1 MASARRDRMS
11 SVDTAWLRMDRPS
24 NLMMICGVL
33 LFRERVTLTRLRRAV
48 EQRFLRF
55 RRFRQRALQLPTG
68 AWWET
73 DPAFDLSAHVVREK
87 LAVEV
92 QTPKASLEAL
102 VGRLMSEPLNPRR
115 PLWQFHLVERY
126 GKGSAV
132 ILRIHHCYA
141 DGIALIQVMLS
152 MTDADREG
160 KLAGPVPPP
169 PRVRAGDD
177 DPLSML
183 MEPLGGALKQAMKIG
198 GTLVDQGVAIW
209 RDPAKAVDLAG
220 KGSALTSEIAR
231 LALMGADSPTRFK
244 GKPGVVKRVA
254 WADPLPLEEVK
265 AVGRA
270 LDCSVNDVL
279 LASVTG
285 ALRAYL
291 RERGDAVEGAVIRAL
306 VPVNLRPAEK
316 AWKLGNRF
324 GLVFLDLPL
333 GIENPVERVYAV
345 RATMQSLKGSYQ
357 PLLAMGILA
366 AMGAGPR
373 LLQEQLLDVL
383 AANATA
389 VMTNVPGPQQTLY
402 LSGAAIDA
410 MMFWVPQS
418 GDIGLGVSILSYA
431 GSVRFGV
438 VSDRKLCPDPDRVID
453 RFAPEF
459 EKLLLATVLAPW
471 PWDQPPAAADFETL
485 LIA

>member
-1 MASARRDRMS
+1 
-11 SVDTAWLRMDRPS
+11 
-24 NLMMICGVL
+24 
-33 LFRERVTLTRLRRAV
+33 
-48 EQRFLRF
+48 
-55 RRFRQRALQLPTG
+55 
-68 AWWET
+68 
-73 DPAFDLSAHVVREK
+73 
-87 LAVEV
+87 
-92 QTPKASLEAL
+92 
-102 VGRLMSEPLNPRR
+102 
-115 PLWQFHLVERY
+115 
-126 GKGSAV
+126 
-132 ILRIHHCYA
+132 
-141 DGIALIQVMLS
+141 
-152 MTDADREG
+152 
-160 KLAGPVPPP
+160 
-169 PRVRAGDD
+169 
-177 DPLSML
+177 
-183 MEPLGGALKQAMKIG
+183 
-198 GTLVDQGVAIW
+198 
-209 RDPAKAVDLAG
+209 
-220 KGSALTSEIAR
+220 
-231 LALMGADSPTRFK
+231 
-244 GKPGVVKRVA
+244 
-254 WADPLPLEEVK
+254 
-265 AVGRA
+265 
-270 LDCSVNDVL
+270 
-279 LASVTG
+279 VTG

-291 RERGDAVEGAVIRAL
+291 RERGDAVDGAVIRAL

-333 GIENPVERVYAV
+333 GIDNPVERVYAV

-471 PWDQPPAAADFETL
+471 PWDKPPAAADFEAL
-485 LIA
+485 LTA